1 VQQNWSRK
9 KEKSLLFGWVES
21 MQLKK
26 KKGAALTEYCARDK
40 LFNVD
45 CLQSWHVLHHSIAF

>member
-9 KEKSLLFGWVES
+9 RENPLLFGWVES

-26 KKGAALTEYCARDK
+26 KKEKGAALTEYWAHDK

-45 CLQSWHVLHHSIAF
+45 

>member
-1 VQQNWSRK
+1 VNDVQQNWSRK
-9 KEKSLLFGWVES
+9 KENSLLFGWVES

-26 KKGAALTEYCARDK
+26 KKKKKGAALTDYWAHDK

-45 CLQSWHVLHHSIAF
+45 